1 MTHSLTH
8 KNLSVADLDFDHTA
22 GSIGMN
28 GTIYHCLPTLPQLL
42 RSLGRPGCG
51 ACPGPDD
58 GAGLPHRQRG
68 QALQQFW
75 VAPRPGHSGMAGASA
90 HLRQRFLPGVRQADA
105 ANPFRAECHLQ
116 AFQENPPGSTSAG
129 DLF

>member
-28 GTIYHCLPTLPQLL
+28 GTIYYCLPALPQLL
-42 RSLGRPGCG
+42 RKTGCPQCDPRPE
-51 ACPGPDD
+51 PDA
-58 GAGLPHRQRG
+58 GIGLPHRQRG

-75 VAPRPGHSGMAGASA
+75 VAPRPGHSGMAWASA